1 VIEGTIPDETLRW
14 RHDAGAPGLP
24 DAHGPA
30 HPPRTFSS
38 APHRP
43 RGRRRPTLAELF
55 ESGEARCVSI
65 DRLWRITAA
74 SDTAAT
80 WLGASQEGL
89 VGADLR
95 ERVPIPLSVF
105 GAIEACLRRGGSR
118 QVEAASVLHPG
129 RWMEFAVRGAEDG
142 ATIVFA
148 DVADGRAPADPAPA
162 QDVLRHLTD
171 AVSAEMALLDERGV
185 VVSVNA
191 AWRDAANRARQASTG
206 LGRSYIDVCRWLAP
220 DLDTQ
225 VVETALREL
234 RSGASQSFVH
244 TYERSGT
251 AGPCRRQVRIARLRV
266 GVDVHIVAI
275 HEDLTEVA
283 RAQAAL
289 RDTSEQLLS
298 AQEDERHRIAIE
310 LHDSTNQHL
319 VAVGLGL
326 TNLRRL
332 TSRGG
337 RTDEILDDMT
347 KSLQEAVKEIRVLSY
362 LMKPPA
368 VEREGL
374 AAHARRFVNGF
385 GARTGLQTHF
395 RIQGDVDALDFE
407 VKHTAF
413 RVVQEA
419 LANVY
424 KHAQAKTVAVSLCS
438 RRGTLVVR
446 IADNGKGIGG
456 LTNGRLDDVP
466 LGVGIVGM
474 RSRMT
479 QLGGELR
486 IESGE
491 GGTIVTGVLPRPPGR
506 PAPPGRT
513 GARA

>member
-1 VIEGTIPDETLRW
+1 
-14 RHDAGAPGLP
+14 
-24 DAHGPA
+24 
-30 HPPRTFSS
+30 
-38 APHRP
+38 
-43 RGRRRPTLAELF
+43 
-55 ESGEARCVSI
+55 
-65 DRLWRITAA
+65 
-74 SDTAAT
+74 
-80 WLGASQEGL
+80 
-89 VGADLR
+89 
-95 ERVPIPLSVF
+95 
-105 GAIEACLRRGGSR
+105 
-118 QVEAASVLHPG
+118 
-129 RWMEFAVRGAEDG
+129 MEFAIRGAEDG

-148 DVADGRAPADPAPA
+148 DVGDRPAAPPEAAPSP
-162 QDVLRHLTD
+162 DLLHPLTD

-191 AWRDAANRARQASTG
+191 AWRDAALRAQQASTG
-206 LGRSYIDVCRWLAP
+206 LGRSYVDVCRWLAP
-220 DLDTQ
+220 ELEAA
-225 VVETALREL
+225 VIETALGEL

-244 TYERSGT
+244 TYARPGLD
-251 AGPCRRQVRIARLRV
+251 GPCWRQVRIARLRV

-326 TNLRRL
+326 TSLRRL

-368 VEREGL
+368 MEREGL
-374 AAHARRFVNGF
+374 AAHARRFVIGF

-395 RIQGDVDALDFE
+395 SIRGDVDALDFE
-407 VKHTAF
+407 AKHTAF

-424 KHAQAKTVAVSLCS
+424 KHAQANTVVVSLCR
-438 RRGTLVVR
+438 RRGALVVR

-456 LTNGRLDDVP
+456 LANGRLEDVP

-479 QLGGELR
+479 QLGGELQ

-491 GGTIVTGVLPRPPGR
+491 GGTIVTGVLPRPAGR
-506 PAPPGRT
+506 SSGRRRA

>member
-1 VIEGTIPDETLRW
+1 MANDER
-14 RHDAGAPGLP
+14 
-24 DAHGPA
+24 
-30 HPPRTFSS
+30 
-38 APHRP
+38 
-43 RGRRRPTLAELF
+43 
-55 ESGEARCVSI
+55 RCVSI
-65 DRLWRITAA
+65 DRQWRITAA
-74 SDTAAT
+74 SDQAAT
-80 WLGASQEGL
+80 WMGSAAQDL

-105 GAIEACLRRGGSR
+105 GAIEGCLRRGGSR
-118 QVEAASVLHPG
+118 QIEAASGRHPG
-129 RWMEFAVRGAEDG
+129 RWMEFSIHGAEDG
-142 ATIVFA
+142 ATIVFD
-148 DVADGRAPADPAPA
+148 DVADRQPA
-162 QDVLRHLTD
+162 QAEAAPGQAPLPQLTD

-191 AWRDAANRARQASTG
+191 AWRDAALAARQPTTG
-206 LGRSYIDVCRWLAP
+206 LGRSYVEVCRWLAP
-220 DLDTQ
+220 ELDTQ
-225 VVETALREL
+225 VVEVALREL
-234 RSGASQSFVH
+234 RIGASQSFVH
-244 TYERSGT
+244 TYERQGPE
-251 AGPCRRQVRIARLRV
+251 GPCWRQMRIARLRV
-266 GVDVHIVAI
+266 GEDVHIVAI

-289 RDTSEQLLS
+289 RDTSAQLMS

-337 RTDEILDDMT
+337 LTDEILDDMA

-374 AAHARRFVNGF
+374 AAHARRFVLGF
-385 GARTGLQTHF
+385 GARTGLQTRF
-395 RIQGDVDALDFE
+395 TVRGPVDSLDFE

-413 RVVQEA
+413 RVIQEA

-424 KHAQAKTVAVSLCS
+424 KHAHASNVAVSLSS
-438 RRGTLVVR
+438 RHGSLVVR
-446 IADNGKGIGG
+446 IADNGTGIGG
-456 LTNGRLDDVP
+456 LANGRLEDVT
-466 LGVGIVGM
+466 LGVGIAGM

-486 IESGE
+486 IDSGE
-491 GGTIVTGVLPRPPGR
+491 GGTVVIGVLPPSPGR
-506 PAPPGRT
+506 SDAPGRRKT
-513 GARA
+513 RA